1 MKGKCSNTSYQ
12 LKCFQPYSYT
22 HQNHLLL
29 IFLSHAHFDA
39 PWDILIAFKDY
50 KSRSRWYRSPP
61 EVEID
66 IHQRLHRTK
75 SGQNP
80 LHYFDGSTMKSQQS
94 PPKATETIF
103 CRRQER
109 PWGCDID
116 GIDTKVNNTSQLETQ
131 DRSDDPTSKQIK
143 QQETIQIKPSTW
155 SIVSNLHGQTNNDDS
170 DHHYF
175 VHSKISSIVDAV
187 EGTQ

>member
-1 MKGKCSNTSYQ
+1 MLQYQ
-12 LKCFQPYSYT
+12 LPAEILPTIYSSEPP
-22 HQNHLLL
+22 LL
-29 IFLSHAHFDA
+29 IFLSHAHFEA

-80 LHYFDGSTMKSQQS
+80 LHYYDGCTMKGHQS
-94 PPKATETIF
+94 PPKASETIF
-103 CRRQER
+103 CRKQER
-109 PWGCDID
+109 PWGCDE
-116 GIDTKVNNTSQLETQ
+116 IDTKANTTFQLETQ

-143 QQETIQIKPSTW
+143 QQETIQINPSTW
-155 SIVSNLHGQTNNDDS
+155 SIVSNLHVQTNNDAS
-170 DHHYF
+170 DHDF
-175 VHSKISSIVDAV
+175 VHSKVSSMVDVV
-187 EGTQ
+187 EGTQWMINV